1 MAVKSEKKKGSKKQN
16 QSQRD
21 KIREKNRKK
30 ENKKRNKQIKEKYLS
45 MVKRREF
52 QIWAVTLI
60 LCFFGAI
67 MIYSASS
74 TTCANSEKYNYDSF
88 YYFKRQMVFI
98 LLGLVCMVILP
109 KLNYTGF
116 WGILL
121 ELD

>member
-60 LCFFGAI
+60 LC
-67 MIYSASS
+67 
-74 TTCANSEKYNYDSF
+74 NYDLF
-88 YYFKRQMVFI
+88 CVEYDLCEFRKV
-98 LLGLVCMVILP
+98 
-109 KLNYTGF
+109 
-116 WGILL
+116 
-121 ELD
+121 

>member
-1 MAVKSEKKKGSKKQN
+1 MAVKSEKKNGSKKQN

-74 TTCANSEKYNYDSF
+74 TPVRIQKSIIMILSTILNGRWYSF
-88 YYFKRQMVFI
+88 
-98 LLGLVCMVILP
+98 C
-109 KLNYTGF
+109 
-116 WGILL
+116 
-121 ELD
+121 LD